1 MVEDKLPIQQHQNQV
16 GGTVE
21 RNENIEVQ
29 NQIKVNNSEKNG
41 TQSEKKT
48 PPKIPKMVKCTES
61 TLPVVEIKNT
71 WDDTTNIWIDASS
84 LQTEKDNIEKMDG
97 SSRFENQFMTQKT
110 SIQLPPPFFSFLLV
124 NIIIQIT

>member
-1 MVEDKLPIQQHQNQV
+1 MVQ
-16 GGTVE
+16 
-21 RNENIEVQ
+21 
-29 NQIKVNNSEKNG
+29 
-41 TQSEKKT
+41 
-48 PPKIPKMVKCTES
+48 CTES

-110 SIQLPPPFFSFLLV
+110 SIQLSPLPSHFFSFLVV
-124 NIIIQIT
+124 NTIIQNT

>member
-1 MVEDKLPIQQHQNQV
+1 MKETNKNEEIQKEMVEDKLPIQQHQNQF

-48 PPKIPKMVKCTES
+48 TPQNTKNILGVKPTSDKEPVLSQTREIVKIDISNEGDTNPKNRKNPIHPMLRNKIVRPP
-61 TLPVVEIKNT
+61 
-71 WDDTTNIWIDASS
+71 
-84 LQTEKDNIEKMDG
+84 QQ
-97 SSRFENQFMTQKT
+97 R
-110 SIQLPPPFFSFLLV
+110 
-124 NIIIQIT
+124 